1 MFLSETEKS
10 VRYSELT
17 GVSFVVMRS
26 KKKKE
31 PVHKKPVKKKF
42 ISKPKRVQSWT
53 RLKFFRK
60 NCKEK
65 NVFRRTQMVL
75 CRRILNK
82 IKQFYSKRGKLN
94 YKFKFIQNYFGG
106 FYRQR
111 FRNPI
116 LIERSQK
123 RTHYEYSQAM
133 LFKKTKDLQ
142 KQNRQFKSKQIRRL
156 ILLNKSSHR
165 FSTFGQHV
173 CQLSKL
179 RLTSSVDRSTK
190 TKPKPKRTNNYE
202 FHFNIFSRI
211 TSIDDNKYIYHYS
224 NQQIF
229 IYRKFSTSKVFIK
242 VISTLD

>member
-1 MFLSETEKS
+1 MFLGETEKS
-10 VRYSELT
+10 VHYSELT

-42 ISKPKRVQSWT
+42 ISKPKRVQSC
-53 RLKFFRK
+53 
-60 NCKEK
+60 CKEK

-123 RTHYEYSQAM
+123 RTHYEYGQAM

-142 KQNRQFKSKQIRRL
+142 KQNREFKSKRIRRL
-156 ILLNKSSHR
+156 ILLNKSSNR

-179 RLTSSVDRSTK
+179 QLISSFDRSTE
-190 TKPKPKRTNNYE
+190 TKPTNNYE
-202 FHFNIFSRI
+202 SHFNIFSRI

-229 IYRKFSTSKVFIK
+229 IYRKSSTSKNFIK